1 MKSCGGR
8 EEDVLGEEHRGVE
21 GRDGG
26 GDRGL
31 SLLLSCVL
39 LALSASLRVNRL
51 WEERSD
57 LKSSPK
63 LLPHVLAQLSLA
75 LFTAQAADGGSLE
88 VWELQVQNA
97 AGTKCCRF
105 QVR

>member
-8 EEDVLGEEHRGVE
+8 EEDVLGEEHRG
-21 GRDGG
+21 DGG

-31 SLLLSCVL
+31 SLVLSRGL
-39 LALSASLRVNRL
+39 LALSASLRVNSL
-51 WEERSD
+51 WEQRSD

-97 AGTKCCRF
+97 AGFR
-105 QVR
+105 